1 MRTPA
6 TARARLAG
14 AVICAVICAVTA
26 ATAAACAGPASQH
39 ATRPSSAASDGRGA
53 GVARASRVRGVLT
66 DASAGTARLGSAL
79 PAPPPIESDEY
90 DYCENE
96 DSGAYPSPQHNA
108 ISISIA
114 GYADASKLN
123 EGAAAGVPVPAVAA
137 GGAPDEGVDIGGASQ
152 AEQTA
157 SGGKGFDCDLI
168 TTQLNYQGLREFP
181 PLQAT
186 FLAYGFMPVTAT
198 AYLTQVGPD
207 PVTAVA
213 ITKIHDAC
221 PGGCAPGVLGP
232 LVAGEP
238 LEVVA
243 TTEVELRLADVEVN
257 GAPLDVGSGCQ
268 TDGPLET
275 TQSPVPGESFPGE
288 LALYGGASE
297 TGDPTPEWT
306 GYLEGGALAGS
317 ATIPPFINCTS
328 PDGENLDPLISSAV
342 SGPGNYIK
350 VETSAACYLGAA
362 PECASAP
369 GGGTVNTPTVTPYWT
384 VDNGGD
390 ADFAGHMTSDSL
402 TISDGETHL
411 KDSVIACSDAG
422 MTGTMP
428 EAEGPPRG
436 NPGTATLSFGATC
449 QGQQGLAG
457 SSWQVTEQGTVA
469 LSPITYLVVPGSGF
483 DPGDVWLK
491 VTDLTLTLSGTNVP
505 GAPDGNCTVD
515 VSGRSTMEYTQPQ
528 PGTGSA
534 PPALQWNA
542 TFSQF
547 LELIVDSSGCTHSLS
562 ISGPGF
568 NPGDNINLTGSYN
581 VYQACNQ
588 AEPEECQPAAI
599 TFTNPSLSG
608 S

>member
-1 MRTPA
+1 MRTRT

-14 AVICAVICAVTA
+14 AAICAVTA
-26 ATAAACAGPASQH
+26 ATIAACAGPANQH
-39 ATRPSSAASDGRGA
+39 ATRPSSAASAGRAALA
-53 GVARASRVRGVLT
+53 GRIRGVLT
-66 DASAGTARLGSAL
+66 DASGKTALGSAL

-90 DYCENE
+90 DYCANE
-96 DSGAYPSPQHNA
+96 DSGAYPSLQHNP

-114 GYADASKLN
+114 GYADAGKLD

-137 GGAPDEGVDIGGASQ
+137 GGPPDEGVDIGGASQ
-152 AEQTA
+152 AEETA

-168 TTQLNYQGLREFP
+168 TTQLNYQGLRQFP
-181 PLQAT
+181 PLRAT

-207 PVTAVA
+207 PVNAVA
-213 ITKIHDAC
+213 ITKVHDAC
-221 PGGCAPGVLGP
+221 PGGCALGP
-232 LVAGEP
+232 LVPGEP

-243 TTEVELRLADVEVN
+243 TATVELRLADVEVN
-257 GAPLDVGSGCQ
+257 GVPLDVGSDCQ

-288 LALYGGASE
+288 LTLYGGASE

-306 GYLEGGALAGS
+306 GYLLGGALAGS

-328 PDGENLDPLISSAV
+328 PDGENLDPLLSSTV

-350 VETSAACYLGAA
+350 VDTSVACYTGAP

-369 GGGTVNTPTVTPYWT
+369 DGGTVNTPTVTPYWT

-390 ADFAGHMTSDSL
+390 SDFAGHMTSDSL
-402 TISDGETHL
+402 TISDAETRL
-411 KDSVIACSDAG
+411 KDSVITCSDAG
-422 MTGTMP
+422 MTGSIP
-428 EAEGPPRG
+428 EAAGPPRG
-436 NPGTATLSFGATC
+436 NPGTATLSFGTTC

-457 SSWQVTEQGTVA
+457 SAWQVTEQGTVA

-483 DPGDVWLK
+483 DTGDVWLK
-491 VTDLTLTLSGTNVP
+491 VTELTLTLSGTNVP
-505 GAPDGNCTVD
+505 GAPGGNCTVD
-515 VSGRSTMEYTQPQ
+515 ISGRSAMEYTQPQ
-528 PGTGSA
+528 PGAGSA
-534 PPALQWNA
+534 PPALQWNS
-542 TFSQF
+542 TFSNF
-547 LELIVDSSGCTHSLS
+547 LELFVDSSGCPQSLS

-568 NPGDNINLTGSYN
+568 KPGDNINITGSYDL
-581 VYQACNQ
+581 YQACNEL
-588 AEPEECQPAAI
+588 EPQECQPATI
-599 TFTNPSLSG
+599 TFTNPPMPG